1 MPLGGVWES
10 YLASAAIVF
19 LLSYG
24 VGPWANRVAMHID
37 LDIVKYD
44 VNSSTRHTAIRP
56 SHKPTSFYRDFA
68 KRAVDFVL
76 IIIGLPIVLPLLL
89 ISALLVARDGYSPFY
104 TQLRVGK
111 NGRHF
116 RFYKFRTMVPN
127 ADAVLKQHL
136 ASNPAAAAEWHRDQK
151 LKNDPRI
158 IPMGHF
164 MRKTSLDELPQLL
177 NVLLGDMALVGPR
190 PMMVEQQ
197 AMYDGEAYYELRP
210 GLTGLWQISDRNG
223 CGFRDR
229 VKYDD
234 VYNDIA
240 SFPIDIAVIIRTFR
254 VVVRGTGY

>member
-1 MPLGGVWES
+1 M
-10 YLASAAIVF
+10 F
-19 LLSYG
+19 LFQSYG
-24 VGPWANRVAMHID
+24 VGLWASKFAMHID
-37 LDIVKYD
+37 FDIVKFD
-44 VNSSTRHTAIRP
+44 VNSHPRPLTTHTPRLR
-56 SHKPTSFYRDFA
+56 TSFYRDYV
-68 KRAVDFVL
+68 KRAVDSAL
-76 IIIGLPIVLPLLL
+76 ILVGLPIILPLIV
-89 ISALLVARDGYSPFY
+89 ISALLVARDGHNPFY

-127 ADAVLKQHL
+127 ADAVLERYL
-136 ASNPAAAAEWHRDQK
+136 ATNPAARAEWDRDQK
-151 LKNDPRI
+151 LKDDPRI
-158 IPMGHF
+158 IPMGHI

-210 GLTGLWQISDRNG
+210 GLTGLWQISDRND

-229 VKYDD
+229 VKFDD

-240 SFPIDIAVIIRTFR
+240 SFPIDLAVIIRTFR